1 MLIFKK
7 IQDMNIF
14 SFTAEFDSEE
24 ACRNH
29 FKSERDKI
37 GVSCKK
43 CGHGEH
49 YWIKSQWSYECKKC
63 RSRTSL
69 RSGTIMQ
76 SSNLSFMIWYKTM
89 FLLTATKK
97 GFSSKEIQR
106 QLGLKRYE
114 PVWAM
119 VHKLRKAMGNRDD
132 RYTLEGMIEMDEGY
146 FTVQASQHEHNT
158 QKAGRG
164 SKTKSNV
171 MVMAESTVLEDVKT
185 GQVERQ
191 CRYFK
196 ATVLEN
202 HQAGNT
208 DQAFQQALE
217 NEKTIVFTDKST
229 SYVNIADYV
238 ELHISEKSDEN
249 TTKETLKW
257 VHITISNAK
266 RNFVGTYHKIKRK
279 YLQLYL
285 NEFVYKLNRRYFGEM
300 IFDRLVIT
308 NITGYD

>member
-1 MLIFKK
+1 M
-7 IQDMNIF
+7 
-14 SFTAEFDSEE
+14 
-24 ACRNH
+24 
-29 FKSERDKI
+29 
-37 GVSCKK
+37 
-43 CGHGEH
+43 
-49 YWIKSQWSYECKKC
+49 
-63 RSRTSL
+63 
-69 RSGTIMQ
+69 
-76 SSNLSFMIWYKTM
+76 
-89 FLLTATKK
+89 TATKK

-119 VHKLRKAMGNRDD
+119 VHKLRKAMGQRDD

-146 FTVQASQHEHNT
+146 FTIEASEREHKI

-171 MVMAESTVLEDVKT
+171 MIMAESTVLEDLDT
-185 GQVERQ
+185 GKVERQ

-196 ATVLEN
+196 AKVLED
-202 HQAGNT
+202 HKADGT
-208 DQAFQQALE
+208 DKTFEYSIDDEQ
-217 NEKTIVFTDKST
+217 TIVFTDKST

-238 ELHISEKSDEN
+238 EIHITEKSNEQ

-257 VHITISNAK
+257 VHIVISNAK
-266 RNFVGTYHKIKRK
+266 RNFVGNYHKIKKK

-285 NEFVYKLNRRYFGEM
+285 NEFVYKLNRRYFGEK
-300 IFDRLVIT
+300 IFDRLVIA

>member
-1 MLIFKK
+1 
-7 IQDMNIF
+7 MNIF
-14 SFTAEFDSEE
+14 RFTAEFDSEE
-24 ACRNH
+24 SCRNH
-29 FKSERDKI
+29 FKEERDKI
-37 GVSCKK
+37 GVICRECSNTT
-43 CGHGEH
+43 H
-49 YWIKSQWSYECKKC
+49 YWIKSQWSYECKSC

-69 RSGTIMQ
+69 RSGTVMQ
-76 SSNLSFMIWYKTM
+76 SSKLSFLIWYKTM
-89 FLLTATKK
+89 FLLTTTKK

-146 FTVQASQHEHNT
+146 FTIEASENAHKT

-164 SKTKSNV
+164 SKTKSNA
-171 MVMAESTVLEDVKT
+171 MIMAESTILEDIET
-185 GQVERQ
+185 GKVERH

-196 ATVLEN
+196 AKVLED
-202 HQAGNT
+202 HKADGT
-208 DQAFQQALE
+208 DATFE
-217 NEKTIVFTDKST
+217 NAIDKEQTIVFTDKST

-238 ELHISEKSDEN
+238 ELHISEKSDKT

-266 RNFVGTYHKIKRK
+266 RNFVGTYHKIKKK

-285 NEFVYKLNRRYFGEM
+285 NEFVYKLNRRYFGEK
-300 IFDRLVIT
+300 IFDRLVIA
-308 NITGYD
+308 NITGL